1 VSWDPPPPPHPQQ
14 LWQPAPGLPVA
25 SLGTFLVATPTA
37 CCLSAQLVTLHCPT
51 HLHLHSLCPYLPQPL
66 HPHFTP
72 PAHQGYPPLQAWAGE
87 LTHRLQR
94 PAAPV
99 DLLIT
104 PGATAALD
112 AVTRL
117 LLDPGDPLVVE
128 EFTYSHALEALFVP
142 ARYELLTVP
151 LDDQGLVPEALDT
164 MLEERAAA
172 GLKMPR
178 VLYTIPTGRRW
189 GGWAP
194 PPGGGGG
201 GGGGGR
207 GSAPEGM

>member
-1 VSWDPPPPPHPQQ
+1 
-14 LWQPAPGLPVA
+14 
-25 SLGTFLVATPTA
+25 
-37 CCLSAQLVTLHCPT
+37 
-51 HLHLHSLCPYLPQPL
+51 
-66 HPHFTP
+66 
-72 PAHQGYPPLQAWAGE
+72 
-87 LTHRLQR
+87 
-94 PAAPV
+94 V

-189 GGWAP
+189 GGWVGVHKGHGDGV
-194 PPGGGGG
+194 GGGV
-201 GGGGGR
+201 GR
-207 GSAPEGM
+207 HQKGCDQGHDCLALAVQGLFSMR